1 MPVMELSEA
10 LGSLV
15 IYSEF
20 SFLFPLR
27 KSYLKLN
34 SSRYKNCAHAQ
45 GFHRAAS
52 CPLPTTSLSPPL
64 FPQVIPSMDSAEM
77 VLFLPL
83 SQTGRDTLVN
93 SWNAVCFFL
102 FVCFCL
108 ILCLDTVCN
117 FKFIH
122 VAVGLL
128 LVPLETMS
136 STSAQALF
144 RSGVIRQHVPHRG

>member
-1 MPVMELSEA
+1 MWNRMPVMELSEA

-117 FKFIH
+117 FKFTH
-122 VAVGLL
+122 
-128 LVPLETMS
+128 VPLVYYWS
-136 STSAQALF
+136 LWRPWAPQ
-144 RSGVIRQHVPHRG
+144 VHRLCFAPVSYDSM